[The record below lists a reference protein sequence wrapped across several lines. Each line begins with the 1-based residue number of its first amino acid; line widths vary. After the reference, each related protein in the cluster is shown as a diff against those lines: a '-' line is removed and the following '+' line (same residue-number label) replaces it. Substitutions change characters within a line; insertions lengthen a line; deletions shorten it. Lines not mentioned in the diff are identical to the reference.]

1 MRLEGEA
8 KSLIPHLSSLIAYP
22 SVLTRSGSMAAIIR
36 VAWAVIQRAMLPVL
50 LIAAGIGSVVYGAM
64 HHTVPVVEEREEEI
78 DIAPPTPFGPE
89 FPGEG
94 PQMGGPPEFGP
105 PGFGPPGF
113 GPPEFGPPG
122 FGPPGFGPPSQLT
135 KRKVK
140 ILVSEDEREP
150 AIIREVTIGGV
161 VLLGPG
167 KLKRTYSGKAPSL
180 CPT

>member
-1 MRLEGEA
+1 
-8 KSLIPHLSSLIAYP
+8 
-22 SVLTRSGSMAAIIR
+22 MAAIIR
-36 VAWAVIQRAMLPVL
+36 LAWAVIHRAILPVL
-50 LIAAGIGSVVYGAM
+50 LIGGGIASVVYGAM

-94 PQMGGPPEFGP
+94 PELG
-105 PGFGPPGF
+105 GPPGF
-113 GPPEFGPPG
+113 GPPEFGAPGLGPPG
-122 FGPPGFGPPSQLT
+122 FGPPGFGPPSELT

-140 ILVSEDEREP
+140 IFVSEDEPEP

-161 VLLGPG
+161 VLLEPG
-167 KLKRTYSGKAPSL
+167 KLKRTYSGKPPSL